1 MSSSG
6 TDSGPLLWLSDPRL
20 SIDLGFSPE
29 VLFALFLY
37 EFVSWDGY
45 CAQHQAFC
53 SNCVFEDERVLTG
66 WTQDTSC
73 QTYRNVWV
81 PVLT

>member
-6 TDSGPLLWLSDPRL
+6 LTRVPCSGSDPRL

-29 VLFALFLY
+29 VLFGPLFCMSLCPGIVKY
-37 EFVSWDGY
+37 ST
-45 CAQHQAFC
+45 QAFC
-53 SNCVFEDERVLTG
+53 SSCVFEDERVLTG

-73 QTYRNVWV
+73 QTYKKNVWV